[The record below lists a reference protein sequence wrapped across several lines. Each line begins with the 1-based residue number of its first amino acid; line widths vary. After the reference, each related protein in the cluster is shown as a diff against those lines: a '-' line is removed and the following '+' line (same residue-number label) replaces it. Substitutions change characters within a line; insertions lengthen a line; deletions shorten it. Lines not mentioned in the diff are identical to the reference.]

1 VVPVGGRGRHAHN
14 SAAAFVRLA
23 DANSFSTVQSAT
35 VEDIHSV
42 CNKSHILTHFPL
54 AIANNSKHNN

>member
-1 VVPVGGRGRHAHN
+1 
-14 SAAAFVRLA
+14 
-23 DANSFSTVQSAT
+23 